1 MLQINQV
8 NNDNNNI
15 SNHLGRDLGRWLR
28 QKIYP
33 LIEEKTLHAYNYY
46 LHYEKYNYAR
56 SYLQTDENNFP
67 GIHRSLLAL
76 VISDLDRSSSDYE
89 RYKVTIYTRHFNEF
103 IDRRN
108 SANQDC
114 YYQ

>member
-46 LHYEKYNYAR
+46 LHYEKYNYASNSIFHQKPVKFPDLENTMNFWISR
-56 SYLQTDENNFP
+56 VSAQGLIITDKVVKKQKYLLKN
-67 GIHRSLLAL
+67 
-76 VISDLDRSSSDYE
+76 
-89 RYKVTIYTRHFNEF
+89 
-103 IDRRN
+103 
-108 SANQDC
+108 
-114 YYQ
+114 